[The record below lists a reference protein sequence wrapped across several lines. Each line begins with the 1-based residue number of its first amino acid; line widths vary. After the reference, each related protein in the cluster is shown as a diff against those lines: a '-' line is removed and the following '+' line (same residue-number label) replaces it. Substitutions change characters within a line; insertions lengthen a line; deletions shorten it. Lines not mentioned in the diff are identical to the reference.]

1 MNATRRRLF
10 HAVLLFTAAGLVA
23 GPHPAALGAGASAP
37 VRFETSTL
45 VVVTVR
51 GRSAFTVELAL
62 SEAQRVQGL
71 QGRRRLAAD
80 AGMLFDFQ
88 GTGPVMMWMKDTYVP
103 LDMLF
108 IDSGGRVVNIAEHTV
123 PLSFT
128 AIRSAGPVR
137 AVLELNAG
145 TAARLGIRP
154 GDRVLHSI
162 FGAGGG

>member
-1 MNATRRRLF
+1 MNATRRRLLR
-10 HAVLLFTAAGLVA
+10 AILLFAAAGLLA

-37 VRFETSTL
+37 VRYETSDL
-45 VVVTVR
+45 VVVTVLC
-51 GRSAFTVELAL
+51 RSYFTVELAA
-62 SEAQRVQGL
+62 SEEQRMQGL

-88 GTGPVMMWMKDTYVP
+88 GTGPVVMWMKDTYVP

-108 IDSGGRVVNIAEHTV
+108 IDPGGRIVNIAEHTV
-123 PLSFT
+123 PLSLT

-154 GDRVLHSI
+154 GDRVLHSV